1 MLLPSGSKRHTIV
14 CHNINTVLKLCFLSL
29 RNCFCFSEAED
40 IKELNHRLH
49 IKQQEVTTLETNRRH
64 QKDTLR
70 KREEDLRGMLK
81 NLIAVDFG

>member
-1 MLLPSGSKRHTIV
+1 
-14 CHNINTVLKLCFLSL
+14 L
-29 RNCFCFSEAED
+29 RNCFYFSEAED

-49 IKQQEVTTLETNRRH
+49 IKQQEVTTLETNRKH
-64 QKDTLR
+64 QKDTLW